1 MDLSNAFDTV
11 DKTTLS
17 IKLSELGISDIIHYS
32 TAFINSYMSNR
43 RVCIDK
49 SNEVFKLNYGVPHGS
64 ILGPLLFIVYIYDMM
79 NITKD
84 NKMIVCADDTTV
96 LVKGRNLTKT
106 KQHCNDILQRF

>member
-11 DKTTLS
+11 DKTTLN

-43 RVCIDK
+43 RLCIDK

-64 ILGPLLFIVYIYDMM
+64 ILGLVCKIPLLARR
-79 NITKD
+79 TRP
-84 NKMIVCADDTTV
+84 
-96 LVKGRNLTKT
+96 KGQAR
-106 KQHCNDILQRF
+106 